1 MQRTT
6 DPTRP
11 VAWRRRVGAALL
23 VGALVLA
30 ACGDDDDA
38 ASTDDTSIDD
48 NGVETSE
55 APSSAPG
62 DGTTAATSA
71 PPDSTESTA
80 PSGTDGAPDE
90 GAGTNVVV
98 GAVLEP
104 TSLDIVHTAGAAL
117 DQILLDN
124 IYETLLTAD
133 ETGAIEPGLA
143 EVPEVSADGTAYT
156 FSLQDGVTFHDGQPL
171 TSADVVWSLEALSAE
186 DGAGAEDLAAITSIT
201 APDDLTVEL
210 TLEQPDNDL
219 LFNLTRRAG
228 AVLPADA
235 TGLEN
240 SAIGTGPFVFEEW
253 NTGSSISL
261 GVNAD
266 YWGEVPSIAGVTFL
280 YFTDPNAAVNVFTTG
295 DADILTGV
303 NSDLVGPLQENPDY
317 VVNEGTTNGEFTL
330 GFNNSREA
338 LSDRNVRLAIRQ
350 AIDKEGVKELYNGFG
365 TIIGGPVPPTDPW
378 YEDLTDI
385 APFDPDASRQLL
397 ADAGY
402 GDGLDL
408 VFVYPNIYPT
418 TTAEF
423 VASQLADVGITVE
436 IQTVEFSVWLEQV
449 YTNADYDL
457 TAVLH
462 VEPRDIAN
470 YANPDYYWR
479 YDSPEVQQLIGD
491 AKVAPTQDEATELLK
506 QAARQISE
514 DSPVDWLLLGADLTV
529 ARQGVTGYPLN
540 DTASRFDASGITVA
554 G

>member
-1 MQRTT
+1 M
-6 DPTRP
+6 
-11 VAWRRRVGAALL
+11 
-23 VGALVLA
+23 A
-30 ACGDDDDA
+30 ACGDDDDST
-38 ASTDDTSIDD
+38 STDATA
-48 NGVETSE
+48 VETSE
-55 APSSAPG
+55 PQSSESG
-62 DGTTAATSA
+62 DGTTAVTSEPA
-71 PPDSTESTA
+71 ESTASTA
-80 PSGTDGAPDE
+80 PSGTDAAPDE
-90 GAGTNVVV
+90 GSGTNVVV

-133 ETGAIEPGLA
+133 DSGAIQPGLA
-143 EVPEVSADGTAYT
+143 DLPEVSADGTVYT
-156 FSLQDGVTFHDGQPL
+156 FALQDGVTFHDGHPL

-210 TLEQPDNDL
+210 TLAQPDNDL

-240 SAIGTGPFVFEEW
+240 SADGTGPFVFEEW
-253 NTGSSISL
+253 NTGTSIAL

-280 YFTDPNAAVNVFTTG
+280 YFTDPNAAVNAFTTG

-303 NSDLVGPLQENPDY
+303 NSDLVGPLQDNPDY

-330 GFNNSREA
+330 GFNNAREA
-338 LSDRNVRLAIRQ
+338 LSKHDVRLAIRQ

-385 APFDPDASRQLL
+385 APYDPDASRQLL

-408 VFVYPNIYPT
+408 VLVYPNIYPT
-418 TTAEF
+418 TTP
-423 VASQLADVGITVE
+423 STWRRSSPTSGSTSRSRPSSSPCGSSRC
-436 IQTVEFSVWLEQV
+436 TP
-449 YTNADYDL
+449 
-457 TAVLH
+457 TATTTSR
-462 VEPRDIAN
+462 PSCTSSRTTSATM
-470 YANPDYYWR
+470 PTPTTTG
-479 YDSPEVQQLIGD
+479 STT
-491 AKVAPTQDEATELLK
+491 APW
-506 QAARQISE
+506 S
-514 DSPVDWLLLGADLTV
+514 S
-529 ARQGVTGYPLN
+529 
-540 DTASRFDASGITVA
+540 S
-554 G
+554 